1 VGKQCSEREGAA
13 LTCVCSTRGDV
24 SELGERDSGERAAR
38 TERRQSLLQVLARP
52 GEGAAVA
59 HVRVLPSSLFSPV
72 FGAQRSPQS
81 LAPLC
86 VVCTRARGCCSKTE
100 RRQVGSACVPTR
112 TPCSPSAAGPT
123 SRLAWTVSV
132 CHLPGPLW
140 GGPWVEVAKRI
151 EDQRKPRSVGE
162 RESPPGQGLL
172 VPHHTLLRGQ
182 KSRASVSRG
191 PAERSEAGHAA
202 TAALCAAQRR
212 AKFTFFTCP
221 KRCSC
226 QARARKASAP
236 TKAAG
241 VPLLGKG
248 KNQQVSHGACLAGR
262 DWVSRAQVMWWW
274 VLAAHHR
281 VRAAEPTLFPPSGG

>member
-1 VGKQCSEREGAA
+1 
-13 LTCVCSTRGDV
+13 
-24 SELGERDSGERAAR
+24 
-38 TERRQSLLQVLARP
+38 
-52 GEGAAVA
+52 
-59 HVRVLPSSLFSPV
+59 VRVLPSSLFSPV
-72 FGAQRSPQS
+72 FGAQRSPPQS
-81 LAPLC
+81 RAPLC
-86 VVCTRARGCCSKTE
+86 VCGVCALLHAREPAAAAPRLSGGRWARPVCADQDPLQPECC
-100 RRQVGSACVPTR
+100 GSDESLGQCA
-112 TPCSPSAAGPT
+112 
-123 SRLAWTVSV
+123 